1 MQVVN
6 PKIIVPVMTQKMMK
20 DRDKIIE
27 WIGNGA
33 RIAYQSFEK
42 ANGVETEERLI
53 SSCIKLGH
61 TSVLEHF
68 NLTFDFICDRGCY
81 DDKTKVLTDNGWKY
95 FDDVDIEHDQIC
107 TIDEENNLKYVKAI
121 NKIKYKYEGNMHHYT
136 STQIDLNVTPDHR
149 MWVSPWDV
157 RRRNPN
163 GERIWEFIP
172 SEEMNSKR
180 YIFNKSSNGKIY
192 NQPLSQI
199 TIPTVQRN
207 FGNSYRT
214 FPGFIFRDE
223 KLRYFLELLGIWLT
237 DGFVSYGHGKN
248 GNRLSITQVKAD
260 VCWQIEFLLNELS
273 IPYSRFGYEFRLNSP
288 ALFDWIVENFINGE
302 DTHKTYYM
310 RIPRWMFEKLNKFQ
324 LDCFLRGLF
333 LGNGSRHTQRNG
345 KVFEVGFVI
354 TTGSKL
360 FAEDLLELALL
371 TGRCANI
378 WTTAPYDRKFPNGH
392 ISHCKENYNV
402 SFSLRS
408 KNHVWHKDSG
418 KSKRTEEWYN
428 GYVYCL
434 ELESDHRLFVM
445 RNGKTCWCGNCS
457 HELVRHRIASYTQE
471 STRYCKYDD
480 ENMEFIRMIEY
491 NKITDPVIDS
501 AMNHREQIW
510 KKACSTSETDY
521 TNMRKFGA
529 SPQEARSV
537 LNNSLK
543 THIRITRN
551 FRNMREFLTLRCAKG
566 AHPHAKELAIPLLM
580 LMKQEFPCIFNDITY
595 DEVFYEN
602 YIGDW
607 TAYIEYEK
615 EDI

>member
-1 MQVVN
+1 MQIVN

-68 NLTFDFICDRGCY
+68 NLTFDFICDRG
-81 DDKTKVLTDNGWKY
+81 L
-95 FDDVDIEHDQIC
+95 
-107 TIDEENNLKYVKAI
+107 
-121 NKIKYKYEGNMHHYT
+121 
-136 STQIDLNVTPDHR
+136 
-149 MWVSPWDV
+149 
-157 RRRNPN
+157 
-163 GERIWEFIP
+163 
-172 SEEMNSKR
+172 
-180 YIFNKSSNGKIY
+180 
-192 NQPLSQI
+192 
-199 TIPTVQRN
+199 
-207 FGNSYRT
+207 
-214 FPGFIFRDE
+214 
-223 KLRYFLELLGIWLT
+223 
-237 DGFVSYGHGKN
+237 
-248 GNRLSITQVKAD
+248 
-260 VCWQIEFLLNELS
+260 
-273 IPYSRFGYEFRLNSP
+273 
-288 ALFDWIVENFINGE
+288 
-302 DTHKTYYM
+302 
-310 RIPRWMFEKLNKFQ
+310 
-324 LDCFLRGLF
+324 
-333 LGNGSRHTQRNG
+333 
-345 KVFEVGFVI
+345 
-354 TTGSKL
+354 
-360 FAEDLLELALL
+360 
-371 TGRCANI
+371 
-378 WTTAPYDRKFPNGH
+378 
-392 ISHCKENYNV
+392 
-402 SFSLRS
+402 
-408 KNHVWHKDSG
+408 
-418 KSKRTEEWYN
+418 
-428 GYVYCL
+428 
-434 ELESDHRLFVM
+434 
-445 RNGKTCWCGNCS
+445 S

-501 AMNHREQIW
+501 GMNHREQIW
-510 KKACSTSETDY
+510 KQACSTSEIDY

-566 AHPHAKELAIPLLM
+566 AHPHAKELAIPLLL

-615 EDI
+615 EDSNER